1 MKCKTRGEFFGT
13 VVMRGL
19 RRQGNIVGYV
29 ARINSD

>member
-1 MKCKTRGEFFGT
+1 M